1 MHKLVTS
8 LKLNLVITS
17 FLAVLLSGLHAQT
30 NSTEKGTITGRV
42 SNSVTS
48 IYLEGAEVKLKNTNQ
63 ATLTDNVG
71 RFTFSNLDQGDYTLV
86 ITYLGLDTR
95 EDKVSLK
102 AGEKVDREIALESE
116 VYKLDTFTVV
126 GEREGNAKAFTL
138 QKNSENPRLIVDAEA
153 FGTVADG
160 NMGDFVKLLPG
171 INAEGKNGETW
182 AVRIRGM
189 DPALN
194 SVTLDGMR
202 PADASVESNFDT
214 GYGRQF
220 DVGTVQME
228 GVSTI
233 EFTKSAT
240 PSQPADSIGGGI
252 NIVSKSAL
260 DRAYRGPTAKLSG
273 GAGFRSYRNDTVYSG
288 AISASDQYS
297 VFTDFRN
304 IAVSFSA
311 SVSDNHIPI
320 NRVQQSWRNTPGD
333 DVVTEIR
340 VLDSQIL
347 RRRSGGNISID
358 YKYSENS
365 SFRLRIAADNFN
377 QKSYENY
384 WRFNT
389 ENAALFEGQVWKYWK
404 KRNSLNIS
412 LTGKQTI
419 AGWKID
425 YGTQVGTSEGRNF
438 DGDGTSKY
446 LGGQVFYRAYNPTG
460 TGPLVNTLR
469 FNFRSPAETGREFYS
484 VEQTG
489 GRDVTNPDNWVSN
502 NSGSGGGGRLRVRN
516 IDTFKDTLGA
526 VLNVQKT
533 FEIFGVPVKFKNG
546 LFFDETKTRRTQ
558 DEKLH
563 AYFGPDRTANTADD
577 IGLRQFVDTTF
588 DSYPLFDGNFS
599 LNGSPVTP
607 QWIDVSKLH
616 ADLRNNPSS
625 WRINNTLAGTFD
637 PLPTYRTALNNNK
650 TLLETIYA
658 GYTEESFTLGG
669 LNVLTGVRYEKTE
682 IARRSHLNVGT
693 VKAPPSGYQPFRTK
707 QEGGYD
713 YFFPS
718 LHLRYALSSNLLAR
732 ASASKS
738 IGRPNLSALLE
749 DSGVDYTN
757 DRVLS
762 ANPELRPQRSVNLDY
777 SLEYYFEPVGQLTA
791 GFFSKNIKDFNQ
803 TIDSPYNPFEDELE
817 LLGDEDLLNPD
828 GSVRQWQVRRRT
840 NIGSAQVRGVELG
853 YSQQFTFLPGPL
865 KGLGYSAN
873 YTIIYTE
880 SSKRGRPAE
889 EGNLTNYVP
898 KIFNSGLTWRYRS
911 IDLRIRYNWTDT
923 YLRVDSN
930 NVYLREFV
938 ASSGKWDLNASYK
951 INDKINIYLNGF
963 NIFAAPEEFYLG
975 YGELGPRR
983 LRRNEDNGARFAAG
997 VNISL

>member
-1 MHKLVTS
+1 MHKLITT

-63 ATLTDNVG
+63 ATLTDNLG
-71 RFTFSNLDQGDYTLV
+71 RFTFPNLDQGDYILV
-86 ITYLGLDTR
+86 VTYLGLDTR
-95 EDKVSLK
+95 EEKVSLK

-202 PADASVESNFDT
+202 PADASVESNPEN

-260 DRAYRGPTAKLSG
+260 DRAYSGPSAKLTG
-273 GAGFRSYRNDTVYSG
+273 GAGFRSYRNDTVYTG

-304 IAVSFSA
+304 IAVSFSG
-311 SVSDNHIPI
+311 STSDNNIPI
-320 NRVQQSWRNTPGD
+320 NRIQQTWRNTPGD
-333 DVVTEIR
+333 DVITEVR

-347 RRRSGGNISID
+347 RRRSAGNISID
-358 YKYSENS
+358 YKYSENA
-365 SFRLRIAADNFN
+365 SFRLRVAADNFN
-377 QKSYENY
+377 QKSYENF

-389 ENAALFEGQVWKYWK
+389 QNIHFFEGQVWKYWK
-404 KRNSLNIS
+404 KRNSLNVS

-419 AGWKID
+419 GGWKID
-425 YGTQVGTSEGRNF
+425 YGTQLGSSEGRNF
-438 DGDGTSKY
+438 DSDGTPKY
-446 LGGQVFYRAYNPTG
+446 LGGQVTYRVFNPTSG
-460 TGPLVNTLR
+460 SEVNILR
-469 FNFRSPAETGREFYS
+469 FNLKSPAETGLKFYS
-484 VEQTG
+484 VAQTG
-489 GRDVTNPDNWVSN
+489 GRDVTNPDNWISN
-502 NSGSGGGGRLRVRN
+502 NASNGGRFRIRN

-533 FEIFGVPVKFKNG
+533 FEIFGVPVRVKNG
-546 LFFDETKTRRTQ
+546 LLLDEVKTRRTQ
-558 DEKLH
+558 DERVHL
-563 AYFGPDRTANTADD
+563 YFGPNRIFNDADD
-577 IGLRQFVDTTF
+577 RGLRQFVDTAF
-588 DSYPLFDGNFS
+588 EPYPLFDGKFS
-599 LNGSPVTP
+599 FNGGQVTP
-607 QWIDVSKLH
+607 QWLDVSKIH
-616 ADLRNNPSS
+616 SSVKTNPLS
-625 WRINNTLAGTFD
+625 WRGSTTVQEPFDSLA
-637 PLPTYRTALNNNK
+637 TYRTALSNNK

-658 GYTEESFTLGG
+658 AYTEESFNLGN

-682 IARRSHLNVGT
+682 ITRRSHLQVGT
-693 VKAPPSGYQPFRTK
+693 VKAPPSGYEPFRTE
-707 QEGGYD
+707 QPGGYD

-718 LHLRYALSSNLLAR
+718 LHLRYTLSSNLLVR

-738 IGRPNLSALLE
+738 IGRPSLGALLE
-749 DSGVDYTN
+749 DSGIDYTN
-757 DRVLS
+757 SIVTS
-762 ANPELRPQRSVNLDY
+762 ANADLKPQRSVNLDY

-791 GFFSKNIKDFNQ
+791 GFFSKAIKDFNQ
-803 TIDSPYNPFEDELE
+803 ASTSSYDPFEDELD
-817 LLGDEDLLNPD
+817 LLEEEDLRNSD
-828 GSVRQWQVRRRT
+828 GSLRDWRVFRRV

-865 KGLGYSAN
+865 KGLGFNAN

-880 SSKRGRPAE
+880 SNKRGQPAE

-898 KIFNSGLTWRYRS
+898 RIFNSGLTWRYRS
-911 IDLRIRYNWTDT
+911 IDLRLRYNWTDA
-923 YLRVDSN
+923 YLRRDNSN
-930 NVYLREFV
+930 IYQREFT
-938 ASSGKWDLNASYK
+938 ASSGKWDLNASYRVS
-951 INDKINIYLNGF
+951 DKVSIYLNGF
-963 NIFAAPEEFYLG
+963 NLFSAPEEFYWG
-975 YGELGPRR
+975 YATVGTRR
-983 LRRNEDNGARFAAG
+983 LQRNEDNGARFAAG